1 MTGNKN
7 EKAARPRDR
16 LVREGPQSL
25 SDAEL
30 LAVLINP
37 GARQVGTADE
47 ADRIIREF
55 GGLRELLTASA
66 SAFCAAPG
74 LGEARYAQARA
85 ALEIANRYFARDLGR
100 EGVLSTPQDAAAYL
114 QGRLGHYP
122 HEVFACVFLD
132 SRNRILQYEELF
144 HGTLTGA
151 ALKPREVARRALA
164 HNASGVVPAHNRPT
178 GTPVVGDQDHQVCLM
193 LKDALGLLDV
203 RLVDYVVVGDREAVS
218 LAEQGWI

>member
-1 MTGNKN
+1 MTGKKN

-16 LVREGPQSL
+16 LVRAGPQSL

-30 LAVLINP
+30 FAVLLNP
-37 GARQVGTADE
+37 GARQVDTADE

-66 SAFCAAPG
+66 ASFCAVPG
-74 LGEARYAQARA
+74 LGEARYAQIRA
-85 ALEIANRYFARDLGR
+85 ALEIADRYFAQGPGRD
-100 EGVLSTPQDAAAYL
+100 GVLATPHDASAYL
-114 QGRLGHYP
+114 KARLGHYP

-132 SRNRILQYEELF
+132 SRNRVVQYEELF

-164 HNASGVVPAHNRPT
+164 HNASGVVPAHNRPG
-178 GTPVVGDQDHQVCLM
+178 GTAVVGDQDHQVCLM

-218 LAEQGWI
+218 LAQQGWI